1 MLLNFNT
8 CDFRQLLCRLFILR
22 GAGRRTEH
30 QRIGNDCG
38 AKQPCDFLIH
48 FHVIFLIQIINNR
61 TCAAYRLIAEKY
73 GQRRF
78 HTAQSVMVD
87 NFQNFCLINAI
98 NCLPLLIMVNQYNF
112 LIIHIQQG
120 ASGKHAAILPI
131 SIQNREIS
139 VADFCQCITDVA
151 DEILS
156 AEGNQMILFHKITH
170 GCRLRNQS
178 CYHQGIMRC
187 ADDFA
192 VIFLCQLLNCLRNR
206 CAGTNHDAACV
217 HLDTAKL
224 IFKTV
229 PGQKHIA
236 IFYIVFQQI
245 RICRTNQNFPLCN
258 FFLGIADNH
267 CTINRIQNIRIFCV
281 GYCQNPCFVDVHIRR
296 CDILNGN
303 NALQHTI
310 VYNGHGGFTQVS
322 HFIPRIFQGNTLI
335 QGGRGLNLHIL
346 HLCADMTDEF
356 RRFHIEKIQHVLCFV
371 VNLACSFRYKYTI
384 IRFIFQR
391 CIGNRRAD
399 GICIRI
405 FMPNDKYLLFL

>member
-1 MLLNFNT
+1 
-8 CDFRQLLCRLFILR
+8 
-22 GAGRRTEH
+22 
-30 QRIGNDCG
+30 
-38 AKQPCDFLIH
+38 
-48 FHVIFLIQIINNR
+48 
-61 TCAAYRLIAEKY
+61 
-73 GQRRF
+73 
-78 HTAQSVMVD
+78 MVD

-206 CAGTNHDAACV
+206 CASTNHDAACV

-245 RICRTNQNFPLCN
+245 
-258 FFLGIADNH
+258 NH

-335 QGGRGLNLHIL
+335 QGGSGLNLHIL
-346 HLCADMTDEF
+346 HLCTDMTDEF

-371 VNLACSFRYKYTI
+371 VNLARSFRYKYTI

>member
-1 MLLNFNT
+1 
-8 CDFRQLLCRLFILR
+8 
-22 GAGRRTEH
+22 
-30 QRIGNDCG
+30 
-38 AKQPCDFLIH
+38 
-48 FHVIFLIQIINNR
+48 
-61 TCAAYRLIAEKY
+61 
-73 GQRRF
+73 
-78 HTAQSVMVD
+78 
-87 NFQNFCLINAI
+87 
-98 NCLPLLIMVNQYNF
+98 
-112 LIIHIQQG
+112 
-120 ASGKHAAILPI
+120 
-131 SIQNREIS
+131 
-139 VADFCQCITDVA
+139 
-151 DEILS
+151 
-156 AEGNQMILFHKITH
+156 MILFHKITH
-170 GCRLRNQS
+170 GCRLGNQS

-206 CAGTNHDAACV
+206 CAGTNHDAACI

-236 IFYIVFQQI
+236 VFYIVFQQI
-245 RICRTNQNFPLCN
+245 WICRTNQNFPLCN

-281 GYCQNPCFVDVHIRR
+281 RYCQNPCFVDVHIRC

-303 NALQHTI
+303 NALQHAI

-335 QGGRGLNLHIL
+335 QGGGGLNLHIL
-346 HLCADMTDEF
+346 HLCADMTDKF
-356 RRFHIEKIQHVLCFV
+356 RRFHIKKIQHILCFV
-371 VNLACSFRYKYTI
+371 INLACSFRYKYTV
-384 IRFIFQR
+384 IRFIFQC

>member
-1 MLLNFNT
+1 MITAGFVRIVPLCKISRQVGHIKFAQLPKGKRFQRIHHRIVHLFRGIGRQVVIGQRSFAHNVVDIGSGVLGIAAHTDRYTVALCVQRSVDIAVVQPEGNVNAGHLFDVRLAGKILWQQRLLAAQGKQ
-8 CDFRQLLCRLFILR
+8 RLLCRLFILR

-206 CAGTNHDAACV
+206 CASTNHDAACV

-281 GYCQNPCFVDVHIRR
+281 DIARIR
-296 CDILNGN
+296 
-303 NALQHTI
+303 
-310 VYNGHGGFTQVS
+310 VS
-322 HFIPRIFQGNTLI
+322 
-335 QGGRGLNLHIL
+335 
-346 HLCADMTDEF
+346 
-356 RRFHIEKIQHVLCFV
+356 
-371 VNLACSFRYKYTI
+371 
-384 IRFIFQR
+384 
-391 CIGNRRAD
+391 
-399 GICIRI
+399 
-405 FMPNDKYLLFL
+405 